1 MIPNSSNLHKY
12 LHQLGGHYIA
22 SMIALIPI
30 VVFLSCIAVG
40 SSYQKNLVLDGVS
53 LPVDITP
60 SLGYFPALFAES
72 AANVDGFLA
81 NYTSNILSIIG
92 KKKTDPATYKVFEDL
107 HQHYVDLKIKP
118 DLPAGYLFFGD
129 NKNYEIVPY
138 MFKTNAFFISLLRSG
153 PNMTLE
159 IDPFGKRGSTYFS
172 QLTSLLTNKQPRV
185 SATFDS
191 SMNIIKMA
199 VFNATTKRVLTGYT
213 REQAATLLLYQCS
226 YAAQNVHVTS
236 HVSILI
242 SPLLHSTPLYCS
254 I

>member
-1 MIPNSSNLHKY
+1 MQKLRSNTFPR
-12 LHQLGGHYIA
+12 
-22 SMIALIPI
+22 MIALTPI
-30 VVFLSCIAVG
+30 VVFLSCIVA
-40 SSYQKNLVLDGVS
+40 SSSKDLVLDGVS

-60 SLGYFPALFAES
+60 SLGYFPALFAQS

-81 NYTSNILSIIG
+81 NYGNDILSLIG
-92 KKKTDPATYKVFEDL
+92 KNKTDPAAHKVFEDL

-129 NKNYEIVPY
+129 NKNYEIVPH

-153 PNMTLE
+153 PNSTLE

-172 QLTSLLTNKQPRV
+172 QLTALLTNKQPRV

-191 SMNIIKMA
+191 SMNIIKMT
-199 VFNATTKRVLTGYT
+199 VFNSTTKRVLTGYT
-213 REQAATLLLYQCS
+213 KEQAATLLLYQCS

-236 HVSILI
+236 HVSVLI
-242 SPLLHSTPLYCS
+242 SPLLNSM
-254 I
+254 